1 MRKAFLIAS
10 VLVFL
15 GTALKAQDNTYPRF
29 TYGAEW
35 GYTGI
40 FYYGYHYN
48 FYAPEGFRVDPRGHS
63 FTYESNGEAY
73 LHAGYNFSHKY
84 NLSLYAGISA
94 VMEYHHTVPVSIRL
108 TRYYGDSH
116 LADRWLTF
124 IDLGS
129 GIILKEYRQDMYT
142 GKIGGGYRLSLSRDT
157 KLDFIVTIRTILTH
171 PDIEYDGVEITPD
184 RINRNNA
191 YCSGASIGMALTF

>member
-1 MRKAFLIAS
+1 MRRTLLIVSALIFLCA
-10 VLVFL
+10 
-15 GTALKAQDNTYPRF
+15 GTHAQETSFPRF
-29 TYGAEW
+29 TFGAEW

-48 FYAPEGFRVDPRGHS
+48 FYAPEGYRVDPRDHS

-73 LHAGYNFSHKY
+73 LHAGYNFSNKC

-108 TRYYGDSH
+108 TRYYGESH
-116 LADRWLTF
+116 MKDRLFSF

-129 GIILKEYRQDMYT
+129 GIILKEHTQELYT
-142 GKIGGGYRLSLSRDT
+142 GKVGGGYRLSLSRNT
-157 KLDFIVTIRTILTH
+157 KLDFIMSIRTVLTH
-171 PDIEYDGVEITPD
+171 PDIEYDGVEIAPN

>member
-1 MRKAFLIAS
+1 MRRICFIA
-10 VLVFL
+10 
-15 GTALKAQDNTYPRF
+15 TALIFLCTITRAQEKSCPRF

-35 GYTGI
+35 GYIGI

-48 FYAPEGFRVDPRGHS
+48 FYAPEGYRVDPRGHS

-73 LHAGYNFSHKY
+73 LHAGYNFNHKY

-94 VMEYHHTVPVSIRL
+94 VMEYHHTVPVSLRL

-116 LADRWLTF
+116 MKDRWLTF

-129 GIILKEYRQDMYT
+129 GLILKEHMQELYT

-157 KLDFIVTIRTILTH
+157 KLDFIISLKTLLTH
-171 PDIEYDGVEITPD
+171 PDIEYGGVEIVQE
-184 RINRNNA
+184 RINRNNT

>member
-1 MRKAFLIAS
+1 MRKTFLIVSA
-10 VLVFL
+10 LVFL
-15 GTALKAQDNTYPRF
+15 HLGLHAQETGCPRF

-35 GYTGI
+35 SYAAF

-48 FYAPEGFRVDPRGHS
+48 FYAPEGYRVDPRGHS
-63 FTYESNGEAY
+63 ATYESNGEAY
-73 LHAGYNFSHKY
+73 LHAGCNFNHKY
-84 NLSLYAGISA
+84 NLSLYAGLSA
-94 VMEYHHTVPVSIRL
+94 VMEYHHTVPVSLRL

-116 LADRWLTF
+116 MKDRWLSF

-129 GIILKEYRQDMYT
+129 GIILKEHTQELYT

-171 PDIEYDGVEITPD
+171 PDIEYDGVEIVPE
-184 RINRNNA
+184 RINRNNL